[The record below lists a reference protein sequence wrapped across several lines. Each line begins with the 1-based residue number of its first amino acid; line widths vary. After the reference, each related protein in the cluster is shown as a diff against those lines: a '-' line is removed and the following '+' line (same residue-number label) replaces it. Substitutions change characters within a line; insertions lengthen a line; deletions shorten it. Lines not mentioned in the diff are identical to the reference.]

1 MLSERTPDS
10 IPEYVQRLLADEGL
24 CKRPFI
30 FPIIDII
37 GTSEIQG
44 KTGAVAR
51 FLSLYCL
58 HTLNPLS
65 EFNVLHHAPDSKL
78 WQNLSQAEL

>member
-37 GTSEIQG
+37 GIG
-44 KTGAVAR
+44 V
-51 FLSLYCL
+51 
-58 HTLNPLS
+58 
-65 EFNVLHHAPDSKL
+65 
-78 WQNLSQAEL
+78 